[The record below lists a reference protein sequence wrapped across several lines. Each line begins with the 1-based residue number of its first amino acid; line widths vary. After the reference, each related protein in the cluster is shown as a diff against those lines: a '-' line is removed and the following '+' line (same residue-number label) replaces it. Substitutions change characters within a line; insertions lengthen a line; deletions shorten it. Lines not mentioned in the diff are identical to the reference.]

1 MPAISDDDTGRMSD
15 AESNASEQSA
25 KRKISLSM
33 TSPKEI
39 SSRNQSVSN
48 IVPGRRSGE
57 EKQQR
62 KIPPNRMIQQSFL
75 KLLTNVFKKS
85 QQFSQKK

>member
-25 KRKISLSM
+25 KRKMSLSM

-48 IVPGRRSGE
+48 IVPDRRSGE

-85 QQFSQKK
+85 QQFSQKT